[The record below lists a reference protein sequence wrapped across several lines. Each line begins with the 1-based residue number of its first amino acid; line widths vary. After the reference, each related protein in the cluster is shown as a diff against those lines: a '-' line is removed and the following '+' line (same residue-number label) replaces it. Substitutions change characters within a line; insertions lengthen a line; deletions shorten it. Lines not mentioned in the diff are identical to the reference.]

1 METSLTT
8 PTKSGTF
15 KFLAYTSIGLIMF
28 FVKLPLIDS
37 TIFNFVI
44 ALGQTITASIIHEI
58 LLVFLIL
65 NAFLTFMVSGL
76 GWQGL
81 SKHPKLSTTFKC
93 SNFKLLISILAPILV
108 LLSMIQLT
116 PYINQLSAEVI
127 HMCNTIFVFLTLSKV
142 MLPLVSDY
150 GLAEYMEELLN
161 PIMRPIFKLPGI
173 AIMAILTSAF
183 VSVTVAV
190 MLITDQYFKGE
201 YSKREALYLITC
213 LTLPAM
219 SITILLSGLEGFSDQ
234 WGLFYSMIALSGIV
248 ISIVMARLPLFTKMG
263 DTYYQPDFIRPNKVS
278 KPFKERANDA
288 VIKAS
293 NRALSKHDTILGHI
307 GNVLINMTSFLPFIV
322 VLGTLAMF
330 LVHETPVIDLLS
342 KPYGAYL
349 NLLGLKDAFVLAPAL
364 FISTIDI
371 VLPSIV
377 LIEIPDI
384 QTRMVM
390 QVILLTQITY
400 MAPVLLLL
408 NIPGLTKPIKVLK
421 IYLIRA
427 VIVAPVVILFS
438 KFLL

>member
-1 METSLTT
+1 
-8 PTKSGTF
+8 
-15 KFLAYTSIGLIMF
+15 
-28 FVKLPLIDS
+28 
-37 TIFNFVI
+37 
-44 ALGQTITASIIHEI
+44 
-58 LLVFLIL
+58 
-65 NAFLTFMVSGL
+65 
-76 GWQGL
+76 
-81 SKHPKLSTTFKC
+81 
-93 SNFKLLISILAPILV
+93 
-108 LLSMIQLT
+108 
-116 PYINQLSAEVI
+116 
-127 HMCNTIFVFLTLSKV
+127 
-142 MLPLVSDY
+142 
-150 GLAEYMEELLN
+150 
-161 PIMRPIFKLPGI
+161 
-173 AIMAILTSAF
+173 
-183 VSVTVAV
+183 
-190 MLITDQYFKGE
+190 
-201 YSKREALYLITC
+201 
-213 LTLPAM
+213 
-219 SITILLSGLEGFSDQ
+219 
-234 WGLFYSMIALSGIV
+234 
-248 ISIVMARLPLFTKMG
+248 
-263 DTYYQPDFIRPNKVS
+263 IRPNKVS